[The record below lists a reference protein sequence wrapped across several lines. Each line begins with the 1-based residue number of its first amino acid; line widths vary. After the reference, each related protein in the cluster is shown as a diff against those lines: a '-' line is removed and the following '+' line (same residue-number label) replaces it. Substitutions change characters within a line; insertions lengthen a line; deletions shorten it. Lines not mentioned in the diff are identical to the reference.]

1 MSLLIF
7 WNSSCTITWLICCP
21 KRSSLP
27 SKKTSCERAH
37 RYTFGN
43 KTERII
49 RAENVRGNLQLCHCH
64 LKWFRYRSVIGNWLT
79 SGASSDQTYVGHT
92 KRSTWRLMFFA
103 NFMPICPVAKKCNFI
118 LPVRKKTPT
127 FFAAILRPFGP
138 MRPNFNTWDLSSIY
152 VCQWNFI
159 RIR

>member
-27 SKKTSCERAH
+27 SRKTSCERAH

-43 KTERII
+43 NTERII
-49 RAENVRGNLQLCHCH
+49 RAENVRGNLQLSRCH

-79 SGASSDQTYVGHT
+79 SGASSDQTGKSH
-92 KRSTWRLMFFA
+92 KRGRLGEWCFSGISCRSVPLQRNATSFYPLEKNHFF
-103 NFMPICPVAKKCNFI
+103 
-118 LPVRKKTPT
+118 T
-127 FFAAILRPFGP
+127 AILRPFGP
-138 MRPNFNTWDLSSIY
+138 MRQNFSTWDSSSIY
-152 VCQWNFI
+152 VCQ
-159 RIR
+159 